1 MGFERT
7 ASPCTPRL
15 MHSFSS
21 LNVVDLLLDA
31 VCIVEPD
38 STIVFVSPA
47 FERIFGYAPQEVVG
61 RRILYLVHPDDRP
74 STAQQAQNIMQGELQ
89 LQFENRYIRKDGTI
103 AHIRWTARYVPER
116 NVRVAVAHDITE
128 RKFTESK
135 QEAIYAISEAAHNA
149 QSLETLFERIHQII
163 GKLLSATNFAV
174 ALYDPQHNRLSFPYH
189 VNERHPAPGPLAL
202 DDDALFAEVIRHGNT
217 LLLTPETRATL
228 SGRLRLPASH
238 APLYWLGVPLPSQAG
253 PMGALVLQGYTEQV
267 RYTDKDKELLQF
279 VSTQVAAAIDRRQMH
294 ERLQH
299 MAQYDQLTH
308 LPKRQL
314 FLDRLKTALA
324 RARRDD
330 RLLSLLF
337 IDLDRFKDVND
348 TLGHAMGDLL
358 LQRVAQRLMESVRG
372 SDTVARLGGDEF
384 VVLLEGS
391 QAREHATAAAEKILA
406 AVSQPFDLEGNRVH
420 IQPSIGVAIYPEHGD
435 EEHHLLG
442 HADEAMYVSKKSGGN
457 QVRMADATAP
467 TRASAGRRAP
477 GPHSENA
484 P

>member
-1 MGFERT
+1 
-7 ASPCTPRL
+7 
-15 MHSFSS
+15 MHRISSF
-21 LNVVDLLLDA
+21 NVVDLLLDA

-47 FERIFGYAPQEVVG
+47 FERIFGYTPQEVVG
-61 RRILYLVHPDDRP
+61 RRMLDLVHPEDKP
-74 STAQQAQNIMQGELQ
+74 STVQQAESVMNGELQ

-103 AHIRWTARYVPER
+103 AHIRWTARWVPER
-116 NVRVAVAHDITE
+116 NVRLAVAHDITE
-128 RKFTESK
+128 RKFTESM
-135 QEAIYAISEAAHNA
+135 QEAIYAISEAAHTA
-149 QSLETLFERIHQII
+149 RSLETLFERIHQII
-163 GKLLSATNFAV
+163 GKLLAATNFAV
-174 ALYDPQHNRLSFPYH
+174 ALYDPQQDQLSFPYH

-202 DDDALFAEVIRHGNT
+202 NDDALCAEVIRHGNT
-217 LLLTPETRATL
+217 LLLTPETRSTL
-228 SGRLRLPASH
+228 ASRVTLPPNH
-238 APLYWLGVPLPSQAG
+238 APLYWLGVPLQSQTG
-253 PMGALVLQGYTEQV
+253 PMGALVLQGYTEQA

-279 VSTQVAAAIDRRQMH
+279 VSTQVAAAIDRQQMH

-308 LPKRQL
+308 LPNRQL

-358 LQRVAQRLMESVRG
+358 LQRVAQRLIESVRG

-384 VVLLEGS
+384 VVLLEGG
-391 QAREHATAAAEKILA
+391 QAREHASAAAEKILA
-406 AVSQPFDLEGNRVH
+406 AFSQPFDLEGNRLH
-420 IQPSIGVAIYPEHGD
+420 IQPSIGVAIYPEHGH

-457 QVRMADATAP
+457 QVRVARAARHAP
-467 TRASAGRRAP
+467 DVVPAK
-477 GPHSENA
+477 
-484 P
+484 